1 MADPKIRSNRAD
13 GRAVISGMEVMSLR
27 VEGGERDSSSY
38 GNSCRFAREERKEEA
53 RKSMN
58 GMSRTRLRWAVRR
71 PSVYAARLRAHEII
85 VRTGPKER
93 KMNES
98 GGAVDGK
105 FVIAATAHEWAGMAK
120 PPSLRSADA
129 SELTRTS
136 KRGKRDI
143 PRRIG
148 CR

>member
-27 VEGGERDSSSY
+27 RPSRAGRETHPVTEIHAGLQERD
-38 GNSCRFAREERKEEA
+38 G

-85 VRTGPKER
+85 VRTGP
-93 KMNES
+93 
-98 GGAVDGK
+98 
-105 FVIAATAHEWAGMAK
+105 
-120 PPSLRSADA
+120 
-129 SELTRTS
+129 SE
-136 KRGKRDI
+136 GEEDE
-143 PRRIG
+143 
-148 CR
+148 

>member
-1 MADPKIRSNRAD
+1 
-13 GRAVISGMEVMSLR
+13 
-27 VEGGERDSSSY
+27 
-38 GNSCRFAREERKEEA
+38 
-53 RKSMN
+53 MN

-98 GGAVDGK
+98 GRGRRKVCDFRHCPVRVVRLLPMNERA
-105 FVIAATAHEWAGMAK
+105 AGMMGMAG

-148 CR
+148 FR